1 MKLISFLCSDF
12 ALHFPR
18 KGVSDYANVWGMRS
32 LRQFTVCFW
41 MKSSDRNNY
50 GTPFSYNA
58 PGRADNEL
66 LVYNYRSFDLYIGGE
81 SRLETGQKACLVFL
95 H

>member
-32 LRQFTVCFW
+32 LTQFTVCFW

-50 GTPFSYNA
+50 GTPFSYSV
-58 PGRADNEL
+58 PGEHNEL
-66 LVYNYRSFDLYIGGE
+66 LLFDYRDFVLHIRGDR
-81 SRLETGQKACLVFL
+81 RLEKAQKACLVYL
-95 H
+95 Y